1 MSALVNDAGIVD
13 QNARVDAMTLQRLQR
28 MFEVNAFGS
37 FLSAREAVKR
47 KSTRYGG
54 AEGSI
59 GNLSPMGR

>member
-1 MSALVNDAGIVD
+1 
-13 QNARVDAMTLQRLQR
+13 MTLQRLQR